1 VRASFARGLTRE
13 QVRLP
18 ESSLTLA
25 LMSGTVTDVQA
36 DGVFSGGGIK
46 GLAFAGAVQV
56 AEEKGYKEWVKL
68 AGTSAGAVTAM
79 ALAVG
84 YTAEAL
90 RERLEDFDF
99 KKIADYG
106 APLGIGEAENLLLR
120 RGLTHG
126 KGLREW
132 IVELLEKAPKPVQTF
147 GELEGE
153 DPLRVVGT
161 DLAHERM
168 VVFPED
174 AALYLDD
181 NGQPYKPE
189 EFPIA
194 DAVRISAGY
203 PYFFPPV
210 TLKDADTGKDGALVD
225 GGVVSA
231 YPVFLFDKEQ
241 PLHPTWG
248 FRLFGGRP
256 PEKASYQPIHG
267 PAWPIDMLKGV
278 LETSIN
284 ALDKLEMKAYES
296 RTIGIPTG
304 DVSTLNFELSKQEK
318 EFLYESG
325 RDAAEKFFARKPNA
339 RNIFGAT
346 PPASAL
352 PK

>member
-1 VRASFARGLTRE
+1 
-13 QVRLP
+13 
-18 ESSLTLA
+18 
-25 LMSGTVTDVQA
+25 MQA

-46 GLAFAGAVQV
+46 GLAFAGALEV
-56 AEEKGYKEWVKL
+56 AEERGYTDWVKL
-68 AGTSAGAVTAM
+68 AGTSAGAITAM

-84 YTAEAL
+84 YSAKEL
-90 RERLEDFDF
+90 RERLEAYDF

-126 KGLREW
+126 NGLHEW
-132 IVELLEKAPKPVQTF
+132 IVELLANAPKPAKTF

-153 DPLRVVGT
+153 DRLRVVGV

-174 AALYLDD
+174 VDLYADD
-181 NGQPYKPE
+181 GGRRYVPE

-210 TLKDADTGKDGALVD
+210 TLKDAVTGKDGALVD
-225 GGVVSA
+225 GGVASA

-241 PLHPTWG
+241 PGHPTWG
-248 FRLFGGRP
+248 FRLYGGLP
-256 PEKASYQPIHG
+256 PEQAPYQPIHG

-284 ALDKLEMKAYES
+284 ALDKLELEAFKS

-304 DVSTLNFELSKQEK
+304 NVSTLNFELSKQEK
-318 EFLYESG
+318 EFLYDSG
-325 RDAAEKFFARKPNA
+325 RKAAEAFFKTKPKA
-339 RNIFGAT
+339 RNIFGAS
-346 PPASAL
+346 PPAASL
-352 PK
+352 PA